1 MVARES
7 FNLGDTRPDLWL
19 IELSPQAAHFVAH
32 DGPGFLALVLATFM
46 LGFVVASRRT
56 PRSAA
61 GEFRTSAILTSV
73 QKATFEFMHEIEMA
87 ETFVRIAFIA
97 PSRIASRVFR
107 WTAGPPCFLQASKVV
122 LRVHFPVRVGQLQIA
137 RLRPCDPLA
146 HVSDRL
152 VQMGSGR
159 MRPTPRGSAT
169 PPLAARTQS
178 ERCGRGHG
186 RWTPSWR
193 SDPQLIRYSQLCRE
207 TMIRMRFGP
216 LGPED

>member
-1 MVARES
+1 M
-7 FNLGDTRPDLWL
+7 
-19 IELSPQAAHFVAH
+19 
-32 DGPGFLALVLATFM
+32 
-46 LGFVVASRRT
+46 
-56 PRSAA
+56 
-61 GEFRTSAILTSV
+61 
-73 QKATFEFMHEIEMA
+73 
-87 ETFVRIAFIA
+87 
-97 PSRIASRVFR
+97 
-107 WTAGPPCFLQASKVV
+107 
-122 LRVHFPVRVGQLQIA
+122 HFPVRVGQLQIA

-193 SDPQLIRYSQLCRE
+193 SDLQLIRYSQLCRE
-207 TMIRMRFGP
+207 TMIRMRSGCLGLVDWAWERSDPSDSRRSMGGKTMP
-216 LGPED
+216 LDNYSHATQHETMRGGSKYRVRAYEGIMANESPTQCASHEKCTG